1 MAIIEGLIVSGVK
14 KMFEK
19 VGGVEG
25 IKQALTNGK
34 SNQFNKQDLAK
45 STSAE
50 TTNTIKI
57 IKYPHD
63 IDTNPLKL
71 NKSVTFYILKNV
83 EYMKFAEKV
92 VENSIQAVK
101 RVGTGLKDMASNVVE
116 GVASGEYSNTLKN
129 IGTESIGILNTAVG
143 DILGKNGSTGSLPEN
158 YKKEAFEAIFKLP
171 IPNNIMDQD
180 SHSYSDGK
188 FENTGAP
195 VKAVMEGYNTI
206 KDFGDSIVQ
215 TGAYIGDR
223 NRQAPAIPQLPVLNP
238 YQWQKYEG
246 SSMKTF
252 SFVFFFVPRTKEE
265 ANEMMRIVYLLK
277 KFSYP
282 DTVDFKIDKNEY
294 KNLSS
299 AFVEPPPK
307 VLIKFNNPK
316 LQKLINPGI
325 CVIESVT
332 TTFNEGQ
339 TVGLTQD
346 GVPRF
351 IEVNLTIKEY
361 NQRFRSDF
369 ESS

>member
-1 MAIIEGLIVSGVK
+1 MAIMEGLISLGAK
-14 KMFEK
+14 KLFGK

-25 IKQALTNGK
+25 IKQAVTGNK

-45 STSAE
+45 STSTE

-71 NKSVTFYILKNV
+71 NKSVTFYILKNSGYV
-83 EYMKFAEKV
+83 KYVNNVIAQTGEIVNKV
-92 VENSIQAVK
+92 NKGISETAK
-101 RVGTGLKDMASNVVE
+101 NVVSSVSE
-116 GVASGEYSNTLKN
+116 GNWMEAAVTGFQGGLQTANDM
-129 IGTESIGILNTAVG
+129 IGILKNANPS
-143 DILGKNGSTGSLPEN
+143 NGSDAES
-158 YKKEAFEAIFKLP
+158 YKKEDFEAVFKLP

-188 FENTGAP
+188 FENAGAP
-195 VKAVMEGYNTI
+195 VKGLMEGYNTI
-206 KDFGDSIVQ
+206 KDLGDSFLQ

-223 NRQAPAIPQLPVLNP
+223 DRQKAAIPQLPVLNP

-265 ANEMMRIVYLLK
+265 ANEMMKIVYLLK

-282 DTVDFKIDKNEY
+282 DTVDLNVGEHTY